1 MLCFSG
7 KGCSEF
13 PKRMHF
19 CIGILRIHVN
29 AYTTY
34 YQQGII
40 GVANT
45 KNIYEAVKLL
55 NRFIDIE
62 QFNPLSIEI
71 NKKIIYDEIL
81 RQKVKYEQLGYNL
94 ALKNA
99 FLELNLADMILGNK
113 ESLEMISEDILQ
125 KSYITNYSS
134 DKITLL
140 IVGDIDLGSLDEIM
154 YIYFDRQL
162 KMKNCKSK
170 IILPN
175 CTENLPCKIKK
186 YNIEI
191 SAKFVTLIYRD
202 MFSER
207 VDEWEML
214 IVQIVLDN
222 ICRESLIRVND
233 KYMLV
238 SNYVSY
244 TKHLKYF
251 VMQFYV
257 YEDNIDI
264 EYIIEE
270 LFKHF
275 EMNRENLERYKKK
288 MIEELLFLEDDLSLL
303 SGELRRLLS
312 INSSLRDKYL
322 FIQQITLEQVLN
334 KYREI
339 YSNLEKYSS
348 CIILEK

>member
-1 MLCFSG
+1 
-7 KGCSEF
+7 
-13 PKRMHF
+13 
-19 CIGILRIHVN
+19 
-29 AYTTY
+29 
-34 YQQGII
+34 
-40 GVANT
+40 
-45 KNIYEAVKLL
+45 
-55 NRFIDIE
+55 
-62 QFNPLSIEI
+62 
-71 NKKIIYDEIL
+71 
-81 RQKVKYEQLGYNL
+81 
-94 ALKNA
+94 
-99 FLELNLADMILGNK
+99 
-113 ESLEMISEDILQ
+113 
-125 KSYITNYSS
+125 
-134 DKITLL
+134 
-140 IVGDIDLGSLDEIM
+140 
-154 YIYFDRQL
+154 
-162 KMKNCKSK
+162 
-170 IILPN
+170 
-175 CTENLPCKIKK
+175 
-186 YNIEI
+186 
-191 SAKFVTLIYRD
+191 